1 MGQAKKKPH
10 KLKTRIISGFTTL
23 LLLFAVVGCL
33 YIVLQSL
40 SKGYVEFGGTSLFR
54 VVTGSMEPAIPV
66 GSVLVAR
73 DTDIEQIDVDDMVC
87 FHSRIPGSSGVV
99 VTHRV
104 VGIYTDSDGTLCLR
118 TKGDANLSVDA
129 EPVTQDNLIGRVIWH
144 TGDGSKMAGIV
155 AFLTSD
161 YGFLACIVLP
171 VILVA
176 VWIFRDAAKNIRKE
190 IRLVEEQLEQQE
202 KEKKEKEAAVA
213 AAQSAEESAPLSQE
227 EYEQLY
233 AQIADELRKEME
245 QNAEASEQNVS
256 EVAHEPADQDAQ
268 PADEAD
274 AEVAF
279 APSDEGEP
287 VQE

>member
-1 MGQAKKKPH
+1 MEKTQKKPH

-23 LLLFAVVGCL
+23 LLLLAVVGCL

-40 SKGYVEFGGTSLFR
+40 SKGYVECGGVSLFR
-54 VVTGSMEPAIPV
+54 VVTGSMEPTIPT
-66 GSVLVAR
+66 GSILVAQ
-73 DTDIEQIDVDDMVC
+73 DADAEEIGVDDVVC
-87 FHSRIPGSSGVV
+87 FRSRIVGSSGVV
-99 VTHRV
+99 ITHRV
-104 VGIYTDSDGTLCLR
+104 VGTYTDANGTRCLR

-129 EPVTQDNLIGRVIWH
+129 QPVTQDNLIGRVIWH

-190 IRLVEEQLEQQE
+190 IQLVEEQLEQQE
-202 KEKKEKEAAVA
+202 KEKKEKDAAA

-233 AQIADELRKEME
+233 AQIAEELRKEME
-245 QNAEASEQNVS
+245 QNAEAPEQCADD
-256 EVAHEPADQDAQ
+256 VAEEPADQDAQ
-268 PADEAD
+268 PVDEAG
-274 AEVAF
+274 AEVAS

-287 VQE
+287 A